1 MSAKIGVISNAHS
14 RRNKTSLGEFSA
26 LLHDH
31 PQVKHLAFH
40 DISDL
45 SECLR
50 EMAAS
55 GVTHLVISGGDGTV
69 QASISA
75 LINDNPFPQMPKLSL
90 LSAGMTNVIARDLGE
105 TDLPAPYLKRLIKR
119 VEAGDP
125 GETVERAVMTLDL
138 GDGGP
143 PIHGFLLGAIAFY
156 QGTIL
161 GRRKVHSMGFQQS
174 LASKLGVLLSVLR
187 VLWYGPGTKSGFIGE
202 RVALNFDGQ
211 AEAPQDLFLLVA
223 TTLTGILPGIKPF
236 WGQGPG
242 RMRITTISHPP
253 RRFARAALPALR
265 GKPRPWMDAYGY
277 CSRRAEQLQCDL
289 TTPVVFDGEFL
300 ETDGGPGFTLS
311 VGPTI
316 TFTRY

>member
-1 MSAKIGVISNAHS
+1 MTAKIGVISNAHS
-14 RRNKTSLGEFSA
+14 KRNRDALHELSA
-26 LLHDH
+26 LLQDH

-50 EMAAS
+50 EMAAA
-55 GVTHLVISGGDGTV
+55 GVTHLCISGGDGTV
-69 QASISA
+69 QAAISA
-75 LINDNPFPQMPKLSL
+75 LINDQPFAEMPKLSL

-105 TDLPAPYLKRLIKR
+105 TELPAPHLKRLIER

-125 GETVERAVMTLDL
+125 GSTVERHVMTLDL
-138 GDGGP
+138 FDGGP

-161 GRRKVHSMGFQQS
+161 GRRKVHGMGFTQS
-174 LASKLGVLLSVLR
+174 LASKIGILLSVLR
-187 VLWYGPGTKSGFIGE
+187 VLWYGPGARSGFHGE
-202 RVALNFDGQ
+202 RVTLSLDGKT
-211 AEAPQDLFLLVA
+211 EAPQELFLLVV

-236 WGQGPG
+236 WGKGPG
-242 RMRITTISHPP
+242 PIRVTTISHPP

-265 GKPRPWMDAYGY
+265 GKPKPWMEAYGY
-277 CSRRAEQLQCDL
+277 CSRRADQLECDL
-289 TTPVVFDGEFL
+289 VTPVVFDGEFL
-300 ETDGGPGFTLS
+300 ETDGGPGFRLS
-311 VGPTI
+311 AGPKI

>member
-14 RRNKTSLGEFSA
+14 RRNVTALREFSA

-45 SECLR
+45 GECLR

-75 LINDNPFPQMPKLSL
+75 LINNNPFPEMPKLSL

-105 TDLPAPYLKRLIKR
+105 TELPAPHLKRLIER

-125 GETVERAVMTLDL
+125 GETVQRAVMTLDL

-161 GRRKVHSMGFQQS
+161 GRRKVHGMGFTQS
-174 LASKLGVLLSVLR
+174 LASKIGILLSVLR
-187 VLWYGPGTKSGFIGE
+187 VLWYGPGAKSGFSGE
-202 RVALNFDGQ
+202 RVAMALDDK
-211 AEAPQDLFLLVA
+211 AEPPQDLFLLVA

-242 RMRITTISHPP
+242 RMKITTISHPP

-265 GKPRPWMDAYGY
+265 GKPRSWMEAYGY
-277 CSRRAEQLQCDL
+277 CSRRAEQLECDL
-289 TTPVVFDGEFL
+289 VTPVVFDGEFL
-300 ETDGGPGFTLS
+300 ETDGGPGFKLS

>member
-1 MSAKIGVISNAHS
+1 MTAKIGVISNAHS
-14 RRNKTSLGEFSA
+14 KRNRDALTELSS

-50 EMAAS
+50 EMAAA
-55 GVTHLVISGGDGTV
+55 GVTHLCISGGDGTV
-69 QASISA
+69 QASIST
-75 LINDNPFPQMPKLSL
+75 LINDKPFAEMPKLSL

-105 TDLPAPYLKRLIKR
+105 TELPAPHLKRLIER
-119 VEAGDP
+119 VEAGDS
-125 GETVERAVMTLDL
+125 GTTVERHVMTLDL
-138 GDGGP
+138 FDGGP

-161 GRRKVHSMGFQQS
+161 GRRKVHGMGFTQS
-174 LASKLGVLLSVLR
+174 LASKIGILLSVLR
-187 VLWYGPGTKSGFIGE
+187 VLWYGPGARSGFHGE
-202 RVALNFDGQ
+202 RVALTLDGK
-211 AEAPQDLFLLVA
+211 AEAPQDLFLLVV
-223 TTLTGILPGIKPF
+223 TTLNGILPGIKPF

-242 RMRITTISHPP
+242 PIRVTTISHPP

-265 GKPRPWMDAYGY
+265 GKPKTWMEDYGY
-277 CSRRAEQLQCDL
+277 CSRRADQLECDL
-289 TTPVVFDGEFL
+289 VTPVMFDGEFL
-300 ETDGGPGFTLS
+300 ETDGGPGFRLS
-311 VGPTI
+311 VGPKI

>member
-1 MSAKIGVISNAHS
+1 MSARIGVISNAHS
-14 RRNKTSLGEFSA
+14 KRNRDALGEFSA

-45 SECLR
+45 TECLR
-50 EMAAS
+50 EMAAA
-55 GVTHLVISGGDGTV
+55 GVTHLCISGGDGTV

-75 LINDNPFPQMPKLSL
+75 LINEKPFAEMPKLSL

-105 TDLPAPYLKRLIKR
+105 TDLPAPHLKRLIER

-125 GETVERAVMTLDL
+125 GATVERNVMTLDL
-138 GDGGP
+138 FDGGP

-161 GRRKVHSMGFQQS
+161 GRRKVHGMGFTQS
-174 LASKLGVLLSVLR
+174 LASKIGILLSVLR
-187 VLWYGPGTKSGFIGE
+187 VLWYGPGDRSGFHGE
-202 RVALNFDGQ
+202 RVALSLDG
-211 AEAPQDLFLLVA
+211 EAAPPQDLFLLVA

-242 RMRITTISHPP
+242 PIRVTTISHPP

-265 GKPRPWMDAYGY
+265 GKPKPWMEAYGY
-277 CSRRAEQLQCDL
+277 CSRRANQLECDL
-289 TTPVVFDGEFL
+289 ISPVVFDGEFL
-300 ETDGGPGFTLS
+300 ETDGGPGFKLS
-311 VGPTI
+311 VGPKI

>member
-1 MSAKIGVISNAHS
+1 MSARIGVISNAHS
-14 RRNKTSLGEFSA
+14 KRNRDALGEFSA

-45 SECLR
+45 GECLR
-50 EMAAS
+50 EMAAA
-55 GVTHLVISGGDGTV
+55 GVTHLCISGGDGTV
-69 QASISA
+69 QASVSA
-75 LINDNPFPQMPKLSL
+75 LINERPFAEMPKLSL

-105 TDLPAPYLKRLIKR
+105 SELPAPHLKRLIER

-125 GETVERAVMTLDL
+125 GETVARAVMTLDL

-161 GRRKVHSMGFQQS
+161 GRRKVHGMGFTQS
-174 LASKLGVLLSVLR
+174 LASKIGILLSVLR
-187 VLWYGPGTKSGFIGE
+187 VLWYGPGAKSGFTGE
-202 RVALNFDGQ
+202 RVALALDGKP
-211 AEAPQDLFLLVA
+211 EAPQDLFLLVA
-223 TTLTGILPGIKPF
+223 TTLTQILPGIKPF
-236 WGQGPG
+236 WGRGPG
-242 RMRITTISHPP
+242 AMQVTTISHPP

-265 GKPRPWMDAYGY
+265 GKPRPWMEAYGY
-277 CSRRAEQLQCDL
+277 CSRRAEQLECDL
-289 TTPVVFDGEFL
+289 VTPVVFDGEFL
-300 ETDGGPGFTLS
+300 ETDGGPGFKLS

>member
-1 MSAKIGVISNAHS
+1 MIPKIGVISNAHS
-14 RRNKTSLGEFSA
+14 RRNKTSLAEFSA

-31 PQVKHLAFH
+31 PQVKHLTFR

-50 EMAAS
+50 EMAAA

-69 QASISA
+69 QAAVSA
-75 LINDNPFPQMPKLSL
+75 LINNSPFPRMPKLSL

-105 TDLPAPYLKRLIKR
+105 TDLPTPHLKRLIER
-119 VEAGDP
+119 VEAGDS
-125 GETVERAVMTLDL
+125 GETVERPVLTLDL

-174 LASKLGVLLSVLR
+174 LASKLGILISVLR
-187 VLWYGPGTKSGFIGE
+187 VLWYGPGARSGFTGE
-202 RVALNFDGQ
+202 RVALSLDGK

-223 TTLTGILPGIKPF
+223 TTLTQILPGITPF
-236 WGQGPG
+236 WGKGPG
-242 RMRITTISHPP
+242 RIRLTTISHPP

-265 GKPRPWMDAYGY
+265 GKPRPWMKAHGY
-277 CSRRAEQLQCDL
+277 CSWRAEQLECDL
-289 TTPVVFDGEFL
+289 TSPVVFDGEFL
-300 ETDGGPGFTLS
+300 ETDGGPGFKLS

>member
-1 MSAKIGVISNAHS
+1 MTAKIGVISNAHS

-26 LLHDH
+26 LLQDH

-45 SECLR
+45 DECLR
-50 EMAAS
+50 ELAAA
-55 GVTHLVISGGDGTV
+55 GVTHLAISGGDGTV
-69 QASISA
+69 QATVSA
-75 LINDNPFPQMPKLSL
+75 LINNSPFPVMPKLSL
-90 LSAGMTNVIARDLGE
+90 LSGGMTNVIARDMGE
-105 TDLPAPYLKRLIKR
+105 TETPIPHLKRLIAR

-125 GETVERAVMTLDL
+125 GEAVERPVMTLDL

-161 GRRKVHSMGFQQS
+161 GRRKVHGMGFTQA
-174 LASKLGVLLSVLR
+174 LASKIGILLSVLR
-187 VLWYGPGTKSGFIGE
+187 VLWYGPGSKSGFMGE
-202 RVALNFDGQ
+202 RIAMSLDGKEQ
-211 AEAPQDLFLLVA
+211 PPQDLFLIVA

-242 RMRITTISHPP
+242 RMQITTISHPP
-253 RRFARAALPALR
+253 KRFARAALPALR
-265 GKPRPWMDAYGY
+265 GRPRPWMEAYGY
-277 CSRRAEQLQCDL
+277 CSHRAEQLECDL
-289 TTPVVFDGEFL
+289 ISPVVFDGEFL
-300 ETDGGPGFTLS
+300 ETDGGPGFKLS
-311 VGPTI
+311 VGPTM

>member
-14 RRNKTSLGEFSA
+14 RRNKKSLAAFSA

-45 SECLR
+45 GECLR
-50 EMAAS
+50 EMAAA
-55 GVTHLVISGGDGTV
+55 GVTHLVIGGGDGTV
-69 QASISA
+69 QAAVSA
-75 LINDNPFPQMPKLSL
+75 LINDKPFPEMPKLSL

-105 TDLPAPYLKRLIKR
+105 TELPAPHLKRLIER

-143 PIHGFLLGAIAFY
+143 PIHGFLLGGIAFY

-161 GRRKVHSMGFQQS
+161 GRRKVHGMGFQQS
-174 LASKLGVLLSVLR
+174 LASKLGILLSVLR
-187 VLWYGPGTKSGFIGE
+187 VLWYGPGSKSGFNGE
-202 RVALNFDGQ
+202 RVLLSLDGKV
-211 AEAPQDLFLLVA
+211 PVSQDLFLLVA
-223 TTLTGILPGIKPF
+223 TTLTQILPGIRPF

-242 RMRITTISHPP
+242 RMRVTTISHPA
-253 RRFARAALPALR
+253 RRLALAALPALR
-265 GKPRPWMDAYGY
+265 GKPRPWMEANGY
-277 CSRRAEQLQCDL
+277 CSWRVEQLECDL
-289 TTPVVFDGEFL
+289 ITPVVFDGEFL
-300 ETDGGPGFTLS
+300 ETDGGPGFKLS
-311 VGPTI
+311 IGPTI

>member
-1 MSAKIGVISNAHS
+1 MSAKIGVVSNAHS
-14 RRNKTSLGEFSA
+14 KRNRESLAAFSA

-50 EMAAS
+50 EMANA

-75 LINDNPFPQMPKLSL
+75 LINNNPFPAMPKLSL

-105 TDLPAPYLKRLIKR
+105 TDLPTPHLKRMIER

-125 GETVERAVMTLDL
+125 GETVDRAVMTLDL

-161 GRRKVHSMGFQQS
+161 GRRKVHGMGFTQS
-174 LASKLGVLLSVLR
+174 LASKIGILLSVLR
-187 VLWYGPGTKSGFIGE
+187 VLWYGPGAKSGFTGE
-202 RVALNFDGQ
+202 RVAMSLDGKS
-211 AEAPQDLFLLVA
+211 EAPQDLFLLVV

-236 WGQGPG
+236 WGTGPG
-242 RMRITTISHPP
+242 RMKITTISHPP
-253 RRFARAALPALR
+253 RRFAWAALPALR
-265 GKPRPWMDAYGY
+265 GKPRPWMQAHGY
-277 CSRRAEQLQCDL
+277 CSRRAEQLECDL

-300 ETDGGPGFTLS
+300 ETDGGPGFKLS

>member
-1 MSAKIGVISNAHS
+1 MSAKIGVLSNAHS
-14 RRNKTSLGEFSA
+14 RRNKTALGEFSA
-26 LLHDH
+26 VLHDH

-45 SECLR
+45 GECLR

-55 GVTHLVISGGDGTV
+55 GVTHLAISGGDGTV
-69 QASISA
+69 QACVSA

-105 TDLPAPYLKRLIKR
+105 TELPTPHLKRMIER
-119 VEAGDP
+119 VEAGEP
-125 GETVERAVMTLDL
+125 GEPVERPVLTLDL

-143 PIHGFLLGAIAFY
+143 PIHGFLLGGIAFY

-161 GRRKVHSMGFQQS
+161 GRRKVHGMGFQQD
-174 LASKLGVLLSVLR
+174 LAGKIGILLSVLR
-187 VLWYGPGTKSGFIGE
+187 VLWYGPGTRSGFNGE
-202 RVALNFDGQ
+202 LVKMALDGK
-211 AEAPQDLFLLVA
+211 AEPAQDLFLLVV
-223 TTLTGILPGIKPF
+223 TTLTQILPGIRPF

-242 RMRITTISHPP
+242 RMKITTISHPP

-265 GKPRPWMDAYGY
+265 GKPRPWMEAYGY
-277 CSRRAEQLQCDL
+277 RSRHAEQLECDL
-289 TTPVVFDGEFL
+289 VTPIVFDGEFL
-300 ETDGGPGFTLS
+300 ETDGGPGFKLS

>member
-1 MSAKIGVISNAHS
+1 MTAKIGVVSNAHS
-14 RRNKTSLGEFSA
+14 NRNRTGLKEFAA

-45 SECLR
+45 TECLR
-50 EMAAS
+50 EMAAA
-55 GVTHLVISGGDGTV
+55 GVTHLCISGGDGTV
-69 QASISA
+69 QAAISA
-75 LINDNPFPQMPKLSL
+75 LINEKPFAEMPKLSL

-105 TDLPAPYLKRLIKR
+105 TELPAPTLKRLIER

-125 GETVERAVMTLDL
+125 GETVERNVMTLDL
-138 GDGGP
+138 FDGGP

-161 GRRKVHSMGFQQS
+161 GRRKVHGMGFTQS
-174 LASKLGVLLSVLR
+174 LASKIGILLSVLR
-187 VLWYGPGTKSGFIGE
+187 VLWYGPGDKSGFHGE
-202 RVALNFDGQ
+202 RVALSLDGKP
-211 AEAPQDLFLLVA
+211 ASPQDLFLLVA

-236 WGQGPG
+236 WGQGSGPI
-242 RMRITTISHPP
+242 RVTTISHPP

-265 GKPRPWMDAYGY
+265 GKPKPWMEAYGY
-277 CSRRAEQLQCDL
+277 CSHRAEQLECDL
-289 TTPVVFDGEFL
+289 VTPVVFDGEFL
-300 ETDGGPGFTLS
+300 ETDGGPGLKLS
-311 VGPTI
+311 VGPKI

>member
-1 MSAKIGVISNAHS
+1 MSGKIGVISNAHS
-14 RRNKTSLGEFSA
+14 RRNKTALKEFSA
-26 LLHDH
+26 LLQDH

-50 EMAAS
+50 EMAVS
-55 GVTHLVISGGDGTV
+55 GITHLVISGGDGTV

-75 LINDNPFPQMPKLSL
+75 LINNNPFPEMPKLSL
-90 LSAGMTNVIARDLGE
+90 LSAGMTNVIARDIGE
-105 TDLPAPYLKRLIKR
+105 TELPAPHLKRMIER
-119 VEAGDP
+119 VEAGDA
-125 GETVERAVMTLDL
+125 GENIERAVMTLDL

-161 GRRKVHSMGFQQS
+161 GRRKVHRMGFQQG
-174 LASKLGVLLSVLR
+174 LAGKIGILLSVLR
-187 VLWYGPGTKSGFIGE
+187 VLWYGPGTKSGFNGE
-202 RVALNFDGQ
+202 RVEMAIDGK

-223 TTLTGILPGIKPF
+223 TTLTRILPGIRPF

-242 RMRITTISHPP
+242 RIKITTISHPP

-265 GKPRPWMDAYGY
+265 GKPRAWMEAYGY
-277 CSRRAEQLQCDL
+277 RSRRADQLECDL
-289 TTPVVFDGEFL
+289 ITPIVFDGEFL
-300 ETDGGPGFTLS
+300 ETDGGPGFKLS

>member
-14 RRNKTSLGEFSA
+14 KRNREALGAFSA

-50 EMAAS
+50 EMAAA
-55 GVTHLVISGGDGTV
+55 GVTHLCISGGDGTV

-75 LINDNPFPQMPKLSL
+75 LINDKPFPEMPKLSL

-105 TDLPAPYLKRLIKR
+105 TELPAPHLKRLIER

-125 GETVERAVMTLDL
+125 GETIERAVMTLDL

-161 GRRKVHSMGFQQS
+161 GRRKVHGMGFTQM
-174 LASKLGVLLSVLR
+174 LASKIGILLSVLR
-187 VLWYGPGTKSGFIGE
+187 VLWYGPGAKSGFTGE
-202 RVALNFDGQ
+202 RVALSLDGKED
-211 AEAPQDLFLLVA
+211 AAQDLFLLVV

-242 RMRITTISHPP
+242 RMQITTISHPP

-265 GKPRPWMDAYGY
+265 GKPRPWMEAYGY

-289 TTPVVFDGEFL
+289 VTPVVFDGEFL

>member
-1 MSAKIGVISNAHS
+1 MSGKIGVISNAHS
-14 RRNKTSLGEFSA
+14 QRNRTALREFSA

-31 PQVKHLAFH
+31 PEVKHLAFH

-50 EMAAS
+50 EMADS
-55 GVTHLVISGGDGTV
+55 GITHLVISGGDGTV

-75 LINDNPFPQMPKLSL
+75 LINDNPFPEMPKLSL
-90 LSAGMTNVIARDLGE
+90 LSAGMTNVIARDIGE
-105 TDLPAPYLKRLIKR
+105 SELPAPHLKRMIAR
-119 VEAGDP
+119 VEAGDA

-161 GRRKVHSMGFQQS
+161 GRRKVHGMGFQQS
-174 LASKLGVLLSVLR
+174 LAGKIGILLSVLR
-187 VLWYGPGTKSGFIGE
+187 VLWYGPGTRSGFNGE
-202 RVALNFDGQ
+202 RVEMALDGKP
-211 AEAPQDLFLLVA
+211 EAPQDLFLLVA
-223 TTLTGILPGIKPF
+223 TTLTRILPGIRPF

-242 RMRITTISHPP
+242 RMKITTISHPP
-253 RRFARAALPALR
+253 RRFALAALPALR
-265 GKPRPWMDAYGY
+265 GKPRAWMEAYGY
-277 CSRRAEQLQCDL
+277 RSRRAEQLECDL
-289 TTPVVFDGEFL
+289 ITPIVFDGEFL
-300 ETDGGPGFTLS
+300 ETDGGPGFKLS

-316 TFTRY
+316 TFTRF

>member
-1 MSAKIGVISNAHS
+1 MNAKIGVISNARS

-31 PQVKHLAFH
+31 PQVKHLAFD

-45 SECLR
+45 IECLR
-50 EMAAS
+50 EMAAA
-55 GVTHLVISGGDGTV
+55 GVTHLVVSGGDGTV
-69 QASISA
+69 QATVSA
-75 LINDNPFPQMPKLSL
+75 LINDHPFAQFPKLSL

-105 TDLPAPYLKRLIKR
+105 TELPAPYLKRLIER

-125 GETVERAVMTLDL
+125 GQTVERSVMTLDL

-156 QGTIL
+156 QGTVL

-174 LASKLGVLLSVLR
+174 LASKLGILLSVLR
-187 VLWYGPGTKSGFIGE
+187 VLWYGPGAKSGFTGE
-202 RVALNFDGQ
+202 RVAMTLDGKS
-211 AEAPQDLFLLVA
+211 EAAQDLFLLVA
-223 TTLTGILPGIKPF
+223 TTLTQILPGIKPF

-242 RMRITTISHPP
+242 RIRVTTISHPP
-253 RRFARAALPALR
+253 KRFAWAALPALR
-265 GKPRPWMDAYGY
+265 GKPRPWMEAQGY
-277 CSRRAEQLQCDL
+277 CSRRTEQLECDL

-300 ETDGGPGFTLS
+300 ETDGGPGFKLS

>member
-1 MSAKIGVISNAHS
+1 MSARIGVISNAHS
-14 RRNKTSLGEFSA
+14 RRNRTSLSEFSA

-45 SECLR
+45 SECLK
-50 EMAAS
+50 EMAAA
-55 GVTHLVISGGDGTV
+55 GVTHLCISGGDGTV
-69 QASISA
+69 QASVSA
-75 LINDNPFPQMPKLSL
+75 LINDKPFAEMPKLSL

-105 TDLPAPYLKRLIKR
+105 TELPTPHLKRLIER

-125 GETVERAVMTLDL
+125 GETVQRPVMTLDL
-138 GDGGP
+138 SDGGP
-143 PIHGFLLGAIAFY
+143 LIHGFLLGAIAFY

-161 GRRKVHSMGFQQS
+161 GRRKVHGMGFTQS
-174 LASKLGVLLSVLR
+174 LASKIGILLSVLR
-187 VLWYGPGTKSGFIGE
+187 VLRYGPGEKSGFMGE
-202 RVALNFDGQ
+202 QVALSLDGK
-211 AEAPQDLFLLVA
+211 EAPPQDLFLIVA
-223 TTLTGILPGIKPF
+223 TTLTQILPGIRPF

-253 RRFARAALPALR
+253 RRFALAALPALR
-265 GKPRPWMDAYGY
+265 GKPRPWMESHGY
-277 CSRRAEQLQCDL
+277 CSHRAEQLECDL
-289 TTPVVFDGEFL
+289 SSPVVFDGEFL
-300 ETDGGPGFTLS
+300 ETDGGPGFKLS

>member
-1 MSAKIGVISNAHS
+1 MSARIGVISNAHS
-14 RRNKTSLGEFSA
+14 KRNRDALGEFSA

-45 SECLR
+45 GECLR
-50 EMAAS
+50 EMAAA
-55 GVTHLVISGGDGTV
+55 GVTHLCISGGDGTV
-69 QASISA
+69 QASVSA
-75 LINDNPFPQMPKLSL
+75 LINERPFAEMPKLSL

-105 TDLPAPYLKRLIKR
+105 SELPAPHLKRLIER
-119 VEAGDP
+119 VEAGDA
-125 GETVERAVMTLDL
+125 GETVARAVMTLDL

-161 GRRKVHSMGFQQS
+161 GRRKVHGMGFTQS
-174 LASKLGVLLSVLR
+174 LASKIGILLSVLR
-187 VLWYGPGTKSGFIGE
+187 VLWYGPGAKSGFTGE
-202 RVALNFDGQ
+202 RVALALDGKP
-211 AEAPQDLFLLVA
+211 EAPQDLFLLVA
-223 TTLTGILPGIKPF
+223 TTLTQILPGIKPF
-236 WGQGPG
+236 WGRGPG
-242 RMRITTISHPP
+242 AMQVTTISHPP

-265 GKPRPWMDAYGY
+265 GKPRPWMEAYGY
-277 CSRRAEQLQCDL
+277 CSRRAEQLECDL
-289 TTPVVFDGEFL
+289 VTPVVFDGEFL
-300 ETDGGPGFTLS
+300 ETDGGPGFKLS

>member
-14 RRNKTSLGEFSA
+14 KRNREALGEFSA

-45 SECLR
+45 VDCLR
-50 EMAAS
+50 EMAAA
-55 GVTHLVISGGDGTV
+55 GVTHLCISGGDGTV
-69 QASISA
+69 QATISA
-75 LINDNPFPQMPKLSL
+75 LINDKPFPAMPKLSL

-105 TDLPAPYLKRLIKR
+105 TELPAPHLKRLIER

-125 GETVERAVMTLDL
+125 GEIVERPVMTLDL
-138 GDGGP
+138 GDDGP

-161 GRRKVHSMGFQQS
+161 GRRKVHGMGFTQS
-174 LASKLGVLLSVLR
+174 LASKIGILLSVLR
-187 VLWYGPGTKSGFIGE
+187 VLWYGPGAKSGFTGE
-202 RVALNFDGQ
+202 RVTMALDGE
-211 AEAPQDLFLLVA
+211 AGAPQELFLLVC
-223 TTLTGILPGIKPF
+223 TTLTQILPGIKPF

-242 RMRITTISHPP
+242 RMQITTISHPP
-253 RRFARAALPALR
+253 RRFAWAALPALR
-265 GKPRPWMDAYGY
+265 GKPRPWMEAHGY
-277 CSRRAEQLQCDL
+277 CSRRAEQLECDL
-289 TTPVVFDGEFL
+289 VTPVVFDGEFL
-300 ETDGGPGFTLS
+300 ETDGGPGFKLS